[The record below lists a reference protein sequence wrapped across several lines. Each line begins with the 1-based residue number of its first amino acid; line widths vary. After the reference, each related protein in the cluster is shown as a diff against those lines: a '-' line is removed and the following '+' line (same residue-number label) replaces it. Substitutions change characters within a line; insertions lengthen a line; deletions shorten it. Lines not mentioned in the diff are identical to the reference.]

1 MFFELEAVGEKRVDV
16 EEFFGDLRAN
26 SGVKHVVVIFIAL
39 TKESFTVSLTWINIL
54 VANVLRI
61 SKEGIAVCSWLH
73 ITHVLAMH
81 ELHREKGH
89 FS

>member
-61 SKEGIAVCSWLH
+61 SKEGIAVCSRLH
-73 ITHVLAMH
+73 ITHVLAVH
-81 ELHREKGH
+81 
-89 FS
+89 